1 MKRFRSWLS
10 PLVLAATLAL
20 APGLALAGEAQTLV
34 QARHTEMMAQLKKP
48 ASADRDKQVATV
60 LAGLFDYD
68 AMAEASMAKHW
79 SGLSAEQKNEFK
91 GLLKQLIQKNL
102 EKSVKNT
109 LNYNVSFL
117 GEEPATGGVTVKTKA
132 ASKTNTREEPIEIG
146 YSLHQTGG
154 AWRAFDVWTEGSS
167 MVNNYKN
174 QFNRIITKE
183 GFPALIK
190 RMKTKL
196 ASGG

>member
-79 SGLSAEQKNEFK
+79 SGLSAEQKKDLVEY
-91 GLLKQLIQKNL
+91 
-102 EKSVKNT
+102 
-109 LNYNVSFL
+109 LNS
-117 GEEPATGGVTVKTKA
+117 
-132 ASKTNTREEPIEIG
+132 I
-146 YSLHQTGG
+146 
-154 AWRAFDVWTEGSS
+154 
-167 MVNNYKN
+167 
-174 QFNRIITKE
+174 
-183 GFPALIK
+183 
-190 RMKTKL
+190 
-196 ASGG
+196 

>member
-20 APGLALAGEAQTLV
+20 APALALAGEAQTLV
-34 QARHTEMMAQLKKP
+34 QSRHTEMLGMLKKP
-48 ASADRDKQVATV
+48 ASTERDKQVATV

-79 SGLSAEQKNEFK
+79 AGLSAEQKAEFK

-117 GEEPATGGVTVKTKA
+117 GEEPSTGGVTVKTRA
-132 ASKTNTREEPIEIG
+132 ASKANAREEPVEIG
-146 YSLHQTGG
+146 YTLHQTSG
-154 AWRAFDVWTEGSS
+154 AWRAYDVWTEGSS
-167 MVNNYKN
+167 MVSNYKN
-174 QFNRIITKE
+174 QFNRIIAKE
-183 GFPALIK
+183 GYAALIK

-196 ASGG
+196 SSGG

>member
-10 PLVLAATLAL
+10 PFALAATLAL
-20 APGLALAGEAQTLV
+20 APALAFAGEAQTLV
-34 QARHTEMMAQLKKP
+34 QSRHTEMMAQLKKP
-48 ASADRDKQVATV
+48 ASVERDKQVATV

-79 SGLSAEQKNEFK
+79 AGLSAEQKAEFK
-91 GLLKQLIQKNL
+91 TLLKQLIQKNL

-117 GEEPATGGVTVKTKA
+117 GEEPTSGGVTVKTRA
-132 ASKTNTREEPIEIG
+132 ASKANAREEPIEIG
-146 YSLHQTGG
+146 YSLHQAAG

-183 GFPALIK
+183 GYPALIK

>member
-34 QARHTEMMAQLKKP
+34 QARHTEMMNQLKKP
-48 ASADRDKQVATV
+48 ASAERDKQVATV

-79 SGLSAEQKNEFK
+79 SGLSADQKNEFK

-109 LNYNVSFL
+109 LNYNVAFL

-132 ASKTNTREEPIEIG
+132 ASKTNAREEPIEIG
-146 YSLHQTGG
+146 YSLHQSAG